1 MHYIII
7 FCYQNKSMPIT
18 DSTRILFATWWLF
31 ILILTSFYT
40 ANLTAFLTKPQF
52 TLPIN
57 NLQDIVRKGYQ
68 WVTYKGRTIDFLLHQ
83 VSLFPNLYSILITDN
98 ITLRFFCNLKLI
110 RFATNIFLLQRIT
123 GKIFFKHS

>member
-1 MHYIII
+1 
-7 FCYQNKSMPIT
+7 MPIT
-18 DSTRILFATWWLF
+18 DSTRILFATWWIF

-68 WVTYKGRTIDFLLHQ
+68 WITYKGRTIDFVLSHVNLFANLHLIFIIGN
-83 VSLFPNLYSILITDN
+83 VMLY
-98 ITLRFFCNLKLI
+98 FFMI
-110 RFATNIFLLQRIT
+110 
-123 GKIFFKHS
+123 

>member
-1 MHYIII
+1 MCSHYILYY
-7 FCYQNKSMPIT
+7 YQNKFVLIT
-18 DSTRILFATWWLF
+18 DSTRILFATWWIF

-68 WVTYKGRTIDFLLHQ
+68 WVTYRGRTIDFLLSH
-83 VSLFPNLYSILITDN
+83 VNLFANLHPIFIIDN
-98 ITLRFFCNLKLI
+98 ATLRLKTDKTCYKNYSVI
-110 RFATNIFLLQRIT
+110 SHKWRNVC
-123 GKIFFKHS
+123 

>member
-1 MHYIII
+1 
-7 FCYQNKSMPIT
+7 MPIT

-57 NLQDIVRKGYQ
+57 NLQDIVHKGYQ

-83 VSLFPNLYSILITDN
+83 VSPFANLYSILITHS
-98 ITLRFFCNLKLI
+98 ITLRFFFFFFCNLKLI
-110 RFATNIFLLQRIT
+110 RFATNIFLLQRIILV
-123 GKIFFKHS
+123 KYSLNIVS